1 MWCTLAEGAESTLAP
16 VIELH
21 FNFWR
26 QIGKDQD
33 YLDIGLMLSNAG
45 ATGSACIYLPFR
57 IKDSD
62 VTDLSPMLKEAAIAT
77 GIFNTHLTAANS
89 SDNNSSISLS
99 DSTTGKFF
107 AVVHS
112 FASNGNT
119 LDESELKVKE
129 CNGGS
134 IIEIT
139 RAAIAR
145 ASKGLETDQPSYYR
159 IRLRLTGAAS
169 CAFVKTIT
177 PTDKTL
183 LSGFDSTEYIDF
195 RLNQARNLPDQ
206 IQRIMADAWRGSTPN
221 FKRVD
226 FLLVMGVAAD
236 LVGGHEIQK
245 HRLLEADLW
254 KNYLGRGDSNVLP
267 EGMVIYH
274 WRKKAEDGGSVDD
287 FNAFVKFR
295 FRKSDAHTV
304 KSYMVAA
311 FFIGAIGSLLAT
323 GLLACLEALLPSLA
337 VSYSCAQL
345 PPEENELLSKRLNLL
360 SATSSAMTG
369 IICIRGEN

>member
-1 MWCTLAEGAESTLAP
+1 
-16 VIELH
+16 
-21 FNFWR
+21 
-26 QIGKDQD
+26 
-33 YLDIGLMLSNAG
+33 MLSNAG

-57 IKDSD
+57 ITDAD

-89 SDNNSSISLS
+89 SDNNRSISLS
-99 DSTTGKFF
+99 ESATGKFF

-112 FASNGNT
+112 FASNGKT

-159 IRLRLTGAAS
+159 IRLCLTGAAS

-206 IQRIMADAWRGSTPN
+206 VQRIMADAWRGSTPN

-236 LVGGHEIQK
+236 LVGGHEIHK

-274 WRKKAEDGGSVDD
+274 WRKKAEDGSSLDD

-304 KSYMVAA
+304 KSYMAAA

-323 GLLACLEALLPSLA
+323 GLLACLEALLPSPA
-337 VSYSCAQL
+337 VSYSCAEL
-345 PPEENELLSKRLNLL
+345 PTEEHELLSNRLNLL
-360 SATSSAMTG
+360 SATNSTITG